1 MAAAIRLV
9 PIGSGAA
16 RAYPLVKDQITIGAA
31 ADNDIVLTDGSVSRR
46 HALIFRRLGR
56 LRVRD
61 LESTNGIRINGRRVS
76 GSHRLRPGDELEVG
90 ALRFAVM
97 NPPRG
102 GGVGAHTMAATVVGL
117 MIVGFAVTE
126 FLHLRGV
133 VFAPTK
139 APPASSSVAPT
150 FPSSPEA
157 PAAPAAAA
165 DGVSEARPPASA
177 TSVELNPVAKP
188 VPEAGETSGWLE
200 RLNHYRLLSGL
211 GPVHED
217 TALSAGGF
225 AHARYLV
232 KNSSAMIRAGTLGA
246 EMHNEEPGKPWYS
259 VEGLR
264 AARSG
269 DIEQWWGPAPGSR
282 PASGWA
288 IDEWIASTWH
298 RMWIL
303 NPRLRE
309 VGYGEYC
316 ENGSCVAV
324 LDVLSRL
331 GRAGFAP
338 AAAPAP
344 IEFPPRGAAMRMNEL
359 GDEWPDPL
367 SSCDGYTA
375 PVGLPITLQLGS
387 MIPARLSAYSLTR
400 GTDRQ
405 TLEACGFDA
414 SSYVNSGSADQSRA
428 RDILSELGAVVVIPR
443 GPLAPGDYTVEM
455 TVNGRSYTWQ
465 FSVTPR

>member
-9 PIGSGAA
+9 PIGSEAP

-46 HALIFRRLGR
+46 HALIFRRLGG

-76 GSHRLRPGDELEVG
+76 GSRRLRPGDELEVG
-90 ALRFAVM
+90 AVRFAVM
-97 NPPRG
+97 SPTRG
-102 GGVGAHTMAATVVGL
+102 PGIAARTIVVAAVAL
-117 MIVGFAVTE
+117 MVLGFAAAE
-126 FLHLRGV
+126 LLRVRGAG
-133 VFAPTK
+133 FFPSK
-139 APPASSSVAPT
+139 APPVSSAVAPG
-150 FPSSPEA
+150 FPPVPSA
-157 PAAPAAAA
+157 PVAAA
-165 DGVSEARPPASA
+165 DGASA
-177 TSVELNPVAKP
+177 ARRPVSATDAEVNPGAKP
-188 VPEAGETSGWLE
+188 VPEVGKTSGWLKT
-200 RLNHYRLLSGL
+200 LNHYRALSGL
-211 GPVHED
+211 EPVHED
-217 TALSAGGF
+217 TPLSAGGF

-232 KNSSAMIRAGTLGA
+232 KNSSALIKAGMLGPA
-246 EMHNEEPGKPWYS
+246 MHTEEPARPWYS

-264 AARSG
+264 AGRSG
-269 DIEQWWGPAPGSR
+269 DVEQWWGPTPGSR
-282 PASGWA
+282 PPSGWA

-316 ENGSCVAV
+316 ENGTCVAV

-331 GRAGFAP
+331 SRGGFAP

-344 IEFPPRGAAMRMNEL
+344 VQFPPDGAAMRMNDL
-359 GDEWPDPL
+359 GAEWPDPL
-367 SSCDGYTA
+367 SSCDGYSA
-375 PVGLPITLQLGS
+375 PAGLPITLQLGS

-400 GTDRQ
+400 GADRQ

-414 SSYVNSGSADQSRA
+414 SSYVNSSSADQSRA
-428 RDILSELGAVVVIPR
+428 REIMSELGAVVVIPR
-443 GPLAPGDYTVEM
+443 GPLASGEYTVEM